1 MLKMIVLVYKRKG
14 GLNIIYTNYYI
25 SKIVNSA
32 PSNILIT
39 LFPSIVAIMIPFIY
53 RFIDYLKER
62 QNTRKKR
69 EFIKESMISFL
80 NFNQIYGIDHL
91 GKSSRFSHNI
101 EQFNNWLIDSQVNT
115 MDKKT
120 YLLLDKGIT
129 IISLL
134 REAEDLPVDNQFKD
148 LSPKNI
154 LLINTLYTHVSDKV
168 KKYNKNTDSDKLD
181 KPTEVEK
188 LLNENWKT
196 IKKLSKEIE
205 EYQ

>member
-1 MLKMIVLVYKRKG
+1 MIVLVYKRKG